1 MGFILKERLKSLED
15 KLFFVE
21 VDIKNTKL
29 YLEHQKKVAK
39 MYKENI
45 ERIKKLIANAESN

>member
-1 MGFILKERLKSLED
+1 MGSVLKERLQSLED

-21 VDIKNTKL
+21 IEIEKYKL
-29 YLEHQKKVAK
+29 GLEHQKKVAK

-45 ERIKKLIANAESN
+45 EQIKKLLNNE